1 MSRAA
6 LVSALSVV
14 VLSACYGPKGSPEG
28 TIKSFF
34 SAAESHNFE
43 AMAEMLHSS
52 SRSKL
57 GSIEQ
62 IAAFYEDTYGFTTDI
77 DLDIIDSR
85 MIKEDDEAVVQFKC
99 TVWFR
104 QRGQME
110 KKAGCSDTYS
120 LKYDDGKWY
129 VVLPETQRLR
139 PTL

>member
-1 MSRAA
+1 MSRVV
-6 LVSALSVV
+6 LLSALSVV
-14 VLSACYGPKGSPEG
+14 VLSACHGPKGSPEG

-43 AMAEMLHSS
+43 AMAEMLHTS
-52 SRSKL
+52 SRAKL

-77 DLDIIDSR
+77 DLDIVDSR

>member
-1 MSRAA
+1 MSRVV
-6 LVSALSVV
+6 LLSALSVV
-14 VLSACYGPKGSPEG
+14 VLSACHGPNGSPEG

-43 AMAEMLHSS
+43 AMAEMLHTS
-52 SRSKL
+52 SRAKL

-77 DLDIIDSR
+77 DLDIVDSR

-120 LKYDDGKWY
+120 VKYDDGKWY

>member
-1 MSRAA
+1 MSRVA
-6 LVSALSVV
+6 LLSALSVV
-14 VLSACYGPKGSPEG
+14 VLSACHGPKGSPEG

-52 SRSKL
+52 SQKKL

-62 IAAFYEDTYGFTTDI
+62 IAAYYEDTYAFSTDI
-77 DLDIIDSR
+77 DLDIVDSR
-85 MIKEDDEAVVQFKC
+85 IIKEDDEAVVQFKC

-104 QRGQME
+104 QRGKME
-110 KKAGCSDTYS
+110 SKAGCSDTYS
-120 LKYDDGKWY
+120 LKYDDGSWY